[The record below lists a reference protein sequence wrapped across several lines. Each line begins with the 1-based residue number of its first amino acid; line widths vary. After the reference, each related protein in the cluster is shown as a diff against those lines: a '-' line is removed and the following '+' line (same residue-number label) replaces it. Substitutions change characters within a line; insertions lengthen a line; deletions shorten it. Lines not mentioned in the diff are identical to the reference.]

1 MNTASRVEGQ
11 ARNLW
16 LLRAACFFQIFSLG
30 MQWSFSSVW
39 MKDQGIGEALIGLI
53 SSTSIALWFFSGL
66 LWGRLAD
73 RTGRPVWIVLAGSVL
88 IGLSLFYLAYCQ
100 TAGQFFV
107 YAVLIGICLPMVST
121 LMPLLA
127 VSALGAASRGKGYAS
142 YRIFGSFGYVLG
154 NLVMPRLLSDIHALF
169 IIAGCSFFVALLPL
183 FFVRVERAQKRDQG
197 SLRRALANRE
207 LLGFLVA
214 VFFFALAVPAIFT
227 FTWVY
232 ARDLGGDATFIG
244 LLAAVQGGVAL
255 VALPLTGR
263 GVDRFGARWLLL
275 LAFVAQPLRSL
286 SLSLV
291 GSYEWLLL
299 PQVFHFFTWAGF
311 EVAGVLFVARL
322 AAEGNKGTAQALYMS
337 AQVLGNLLGAAVA
350 GYLAEYYGYGA
361 MYQISAG
368 FAAVGLLIFAWQQR
382 GNLGGSPK
390 ASAP

>member
-1 MNTASRVEGQ
+1 MDGVDGQ

-16 LLRAACFFQIFSLG
+16 LLRAACFFQIFSFG
-30 MQWSFSSVW
+30 IQWSFSSVW
-39 MKDQGIGEALIGLI
+39 MKDAGVGETLIGLI

-73 RTGRPVWIVLAGSVL
+73 RTGRPDRIVIAGSVL
-88 IGLSLFYLAYCQ
+88 IGCSLFYLAYCQ
-100 TAGQFFV
+100 TSSQFFV

-127 VSALGAASRGKGYAS
+127 VSALGAGGRGKGYAS

-154 NLVMPRLLSDIHALF
+154 NLVMPRVLDDIHALF
-169 IIAGCSFFVALLPL
+169 IIAGCSFFIALVPL
-183 FFVRVERAQKRDQG
+183 FFVRVERVQNRGQC

-214 VFFFALAVPAIFT
+214 VFFFALAIPAIFT

-275 LAFVAQPLRSL
+275 LAFIAQPLRAF

-291 GSYEWLLL
+291 GSFEWLLL
-299 PQVFHFFTWAGF
+299 PQGFHFFTWAGF

-322 AAEGNKGTAQALYMS
+322 ATEGNKGTAQALYMS
-337 AQVLGNLLGAAVA
+337 AQVLGNLLGSALA
-350 GYLAEYYGYGA
+350 GYLAEHYGYGI
-361 MYQISAG
+361 MYQTSAAL
-368 FAAVGLLIFAWQQR
+368 AAIGLGVFAWQQW
-382 GNLGGSPK
+382 GAKDQVLGER
-390 ASAP
+390 AV